1 MSALYNGYAVIS
13 ALAATGK
20 VVTIG
25 GYGSCFADSVPV
37 QHVSRLTEHIG
48 ADGTTAALQWDDT
61 HFELSLTFRPAS
73 TPEKHDLT
81 TYSVIIPKGSTV
93 ALTGFHAVMESNG
106 AATPVLTEF
115 LNKDD
120 WIVVGDTTFTL
131 NAGGTAEVQLQLR
144 RYPLSSGLVTEIP

>member
-73 TPEKHDLT
+73 TPAAHNLA
-81 TYSVIIPKGSTV
+81 TYPVIIPKGSVV
-93 ALTGFHAVMESNG
+93 ALTGFHAVKESDG
-106 AATPVLTEF
+106 AGTPVLTEF
-115 LNKDD
+115 LNKND

-131 NAGGTAEVQLQLR
+131 NAAGTAEVQLQLR
-144 RYPLSSGLVTEIP
+144 RYPASPGLITKVP